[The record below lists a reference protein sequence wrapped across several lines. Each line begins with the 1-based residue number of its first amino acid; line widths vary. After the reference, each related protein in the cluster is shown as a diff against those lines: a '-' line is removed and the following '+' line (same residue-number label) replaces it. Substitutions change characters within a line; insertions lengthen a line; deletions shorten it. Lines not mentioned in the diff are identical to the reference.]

1 MIPIEKRI
9 LWTLV
14 CATLAAPL
22 PSGPAR
28 AAEPTQRFS
37 GERTDV
43 VAVEI
48 PVQVTRDGQP
58 VRGLTAADFEVTD
71 GRKKQEITGFE
82 VIDLTQPAAA
92 AAEGTPIPL
101 AGSARRHFLM
111 LFDLSNSE
119 PKSIIKAREA
129 AKKVVTKLASS
140 DLVAVATYSAAK
152 GSQLTLGFTTDRRQ
166 INLAVDTLG
175 RPELIDRSGDP
186 LNLVIASAGGENGG
200 SGTVKSPGGRGAEAF
215 LEDAIEDADRNKASD
230 RRLQTQRLTA
240 YTRSLADLSKM
251 MGNVSGRKYVVL
263 LSEGFDSSL
272 LVGTADAEETA
283 KINTAVENG
292 EIWNVDNDARF
303 GSTQSGNDLEK
314 MVEEFRRADCV
325 IQAVD
330 IGGLREAGAR
340 HANGQDGLFA
350 MAQQTGGELYRNFND
365 LSDAMGKMLDRTSV
379 TYVLT
384 FQPDVK
390 RDGSYRKVKV
400 ELKNAPRGTKISARS
415 GYYAPKPFDQ
425 VDPTSRMLDAADTIM
440 GGREGGTLSASVL
453 AASFRGAGGKAYVPV
468 LIEVDG
474 PALLAGTEG
483 NVLPAEI
490 YAYALG
496 PDGTIGDYFG
506 QTLGLDLTK
515 VKGPLSQSGLKYF
528 GHLELVPG
536 TYSLRVL
543 VRNGRTGASSL
554 RVVSVEVPVAGGT
567 KTAIGPPLFPEPQ
580 GKWMIIREQP
590 RGEQKNA
597 PYPFMARQQAYVPAA
612 QPVLAA
618 GQDAAM
624 SLVAWNLPA
633 GDVHLGVK
641 VLGADGKVVPGG
653 EVKLIGREP
662 GAAGSGDVLLASF
675 KPTSLKPGGYQLEVQ
690 VTGADGAAPVDAASL
705 AFTVR

>member
-14 CATLAAPL
+14 CATLAVPFA
-22 PSGPAR
+22 SGPAP

-48 PVQVTRDGQP
+48 PVQVVRDGQP
-58 VRGLTAADFEVTD
+58 VRGLTAADFEITD

-82 VIDLTQPAAA
+82 VIDLTLPPTAEAPA
-92 AAEGTPIPL
+92 IPL

-129 AKKVVTKLASS
+129 AKKVVTKLAPS
-140 DLVAVATYSAAK
+140 DLVAVSTYSAAK

-186 LNLVIASAGGENGG
+186 LNLVIQSAGGDNGG
-200 SGTVKSPGGRGAEAF
+200 SSIKSPGGRGAEAF

-240 YTRSLADLSKM
+240 YTRSLSDLSKL
-251 MGNVSGRKYVVL
+251 MGTVSGRKYVVL

-283 KINTAVENG
+283 KINSAVESG

-314 MVEEFRRADCV
+314 MVESFRRADCV

-350 MAQQTGGELYRNFND
+350 MAQQTGGELFRNFND

-379 TYVLT
+379 TYLLT
-384 FQPDVK
+384 FQPEVK

-425 VDPTSRMLDAADTIM
+425 IDPTSRMLDAADTIM
-440 GGREGGTLSASVL
+440 GGREGGALSASVL
-453 AASFRGAGGKAYVPV
+453 AAPFRGAGGKAYVPV
-468 LIEVDG
+468 LIEIDG
-474 PALLAGTEG
+474 PTLLAGTEG
-483 NVLPAEI
+483 NVLPTEI

-506 QTLGLDLTK
+506 QTLGLDLAK
-515 VKGPLSQSGLKYF
+515 VKAPLAQSGLKYF
-528 GHLELVPG
+528 GHLELAPG

-554 RVVSVEVPVAGGT
+554 RLASIDVPAPEAGKPT
-567 KTAIGPPLFPEPQ
+567 IGPPLFPEPQ

-590 RGEQKNA
+590 RGDQKNA

-612 QPVLAA
+612 QPSLAA

-633 GDVHLGVK
+633 GDVRLSAK

-675 KPTSLKPGGYQLEVQ
+675 KPTGLKAGGYRLDVQ

>member
-1 MIPIEKRI
+1 MISIKKRI
-9 LWTLV
+9 LCTLI
-14 CATLAAPL
+14 CAGLAAPL
-22 PSGPAR
+22 TLGTTR
-28 AAEPTQRFS
+28 AAEPTPRFG

-58 VRGLTAADFEVTD
+58 VRGLTAADFEITD
-71 GRKKQEITGFE
+71 GRKKQDITGFE
-82 VIDLTQPAAA
+82 VIDLTVPPSADAPA
-92 AAEGTPIPL
+92 IPL

-119 PKSIIKAREA
+119 PKAIIKAREA
-129 AKKVVTKLASS
+129 AKKVVTKLAPS
-140 DLVAVATYSAAK
+140 DLVAVSTYTASK

-166 INLAVDTLG
+166 INLAIDTLG

-186 LNLVIASAGGENGG
+186 LNLVIQSAGGDATT
-200 SGTVKSPGGRGAEAF
+200 STIKSPGGRAAAEF

-240 YTRSLADLSKM
+240 YTRSLSDLSKM

-283 KINTAVENG
+283 KINTAVEHG
-292 EIWNVDNDARF
+292 EFYNVDNDARF

-314 MVEEFRRADCV
+314 MVDAFRRADCV

-340 HANGQDGLFA
+340 NANGQDGLFA
-350 MAQQTGGELYRNFND
+350 MAQQTGGELFRNFND
-365 LSDAMGKMLDRTSV
+365 LSEAMGKMLERTSV
-379 TYVLT
+379 TYLLT

-390 RDGSYRKVKV
+390 RDGTYRKVKV

-440 GGREGGTLSASVL
+440 SGKEGGALSASVL
-453 AASFRGAGGKAYVPV
+453 AAPFRGTGAKAYVPV

-483 NVLPAEI
+483 NVLPTEI
-490 YAYALG
+490 YAYALAA
-496 PDGTIGDYFG
+496 DGTIGDYFG
-506 QTLGLDLTK
+506 QTLGLDLAK
-515 VKGPLSQSGLKYF
+515 VKAPLSQSGLKYF
-528 GHLELVPG
+528 GHLELAPG
-536 TYSLRVL
+536 SYSLRVL

-554 RVVSVEVPVAGGT
+554 RLASIEVPATEAGKPT
-567 KTAIGPPLFPEPQ
+567 IGPPLFPEPQ

-590 RGEQKNA
+590 RGDQKNA

-612 QPVLAA
+612 QPALTA

-624 SLVAWNLPA
+624 SLIAWNLPA
-633 GDVHLGVK
+633 GDLHLGVK
-641 VLGADGKVVPGG
+641 VLGADGKAVPGG

-662 GAAGSGDVLLASF
+662 GVAGAADVLLASF
-675 KPTSLKPGGYQLEVQ
+675 KPTNLKPGGYQLEVQ
-690 VTGADGAAPVDAASL
+690 VTGADGTSPVKATSL

>member
-14 CATLAAPL
+14 CATLTALFVGAP
-22 PSGPAR
+22 AQ

-48 PVQVTRDGQP
+48 PVQVVRDGQP
-58 VRGLTAADFEVTD
+58 VRGLTAADFEITD

-82 VIDLTQPAAA
+82 VIDLNLPPTAEAPA
-92 AAEGTPIPL
+92 IPL

-129 AKKVVTKLASS
+129 AKKVVTKLAPS
-140 DLVAVATYSAAK
+140 DLVAVSTYSAAK

-186 LNLVIASAGGENGG
+186 LNLVIQSAGGDGGG
-200 SGTVKSPGGRGAEAF
+200 SSIKSPGGRGAEAF

-240 YTRSLADLSKM
+240 YTRSLSDLSKLM
-251 MGNVSGRKYVVL
+251 STVSGRKYVVL

-283 KINTAVENG
+283 SINSAVESG
-292 EIWNVDNDARF
+292 EIWKVDNDARF

-314 MVEEFRRADCV
+314 MVESFRRADCV

-350 MAQQTGGELYRNFND
+350 MAQQTGGELFRNFND

-379 TYVLT
+379 TYLLT
-384 FQPDVK
+384 FQPEVK

-415 GYYAPKPFDQ
+415 GYFAPKPFDQ
-425 VDPTSRMLDAADTIM
+425 IDPTSRMLDAADTIM

-453 AASFRGAGGKAYVPV
+453 AAPFRGAGGKAYVPV

-474 PALLAGTEG
+474 PSLLAGTEG
-483 NVLPAEI
+483 NVLPTEI

-506 QTLGLDLTK
+506 QTLGLDLAK
-515 VKGPLSQSGLKYF
+515 VKAPLQQSGLKYF
-528 GHLELVPG
+528 GHLELAPG

-554 RVVSVEVPVAGGT
+554 RLTSIEVPAAEAGKLT
-567 KTAIGPPLFPEPQ
+567 IGPPLFPEPQ

-590 RGEQKNA
+590 RGDQKNA
-597 PYPFMARQQAYVPAA
+597 PYPFMARQQAFVPAA
-612 QPVLAA
+612 EPSLAA

-633 GDVHLGVK
+633 GDVRLSAK

-675 KPTSLKPGGYQLEVQ
+675 KPTGLKAGGYRLDVQ
-690 VTGADGAAPVDAASL
+690 VTGADGASPVNATSL

>member
-1 MIPIEKRI
+1 MISIKKRI
-9 LWTLV
+9 LGALV
-14 CATLAAPL
+14 CATLAAPFTG
-22 PSGPAR
+22 SPAL
-28 AAEPTQRFS
+28 AADPTPRFS

-58 VRGLTAADFEVTD
+58 VRGLTAADFEVFD

-82 VIDLTQPAAA
+82 VVDLTVPVAADA
-92 AAEGTPIPL
+92 PVIPL

-119 PKSIIKAREA
+119 PKSILKAREA
-129 AKKVVTKLASS
+129 AKKVVTKLATS
-140 DLVAVATYSAAK
+140 DLVAVSTYTASK
-152 GSQLTLGFTTDRRQ
+152 GPQLTLGFTTDRKQVNRA
-166 INLAVDTLG
+166 IDTLG

-186 LNLVIASAGGENGG
+186 LNLVIESATG
-200 SGTVKSPGGRGAEAF
+200 SGPTGSTVNGPGGRGAEAF
-215 LEDAIEDADRNKASD
+215 LEEAIEDADRNKATD

-240 YTRSLADLSKM
+240 YTRSLADLSKL

-283 KINTAVENG
+283 KINSSVESG

-330 IGGLREAGAR
+330 IGGLREAGAKR
-340 HANGQDGLFA
+340 ANGQDGLFA

-365 LSDAMGKMLDRTSV
+365 LSDAMGKMLERTSV
-379 TYVLT
+379 TYLLS
-384 FQPDVK
+384 FQPEVK
-390 RDGSYRKVKV
+390 RDGTYRKVKV

-425 VDPTSRMLDAADTIM
+425 IDPTSRMLDAAESIM
-440 GGREGGTLSASVL
+440 GGKEGGTLASSVL
-453 AASFRGAGGKAYVPV
+453 AAPFRGTGGKAYVPV

-474 PALLAGTEG
+474 PSLLAGTEG
-483 NVLPAEI
+483 NVLPTEI
-490 YAYALG
+490 YAYALAQ
-496 PDGTIGDYFG
+496 DGTIGDYFG
-506 QTLGLDLTK
+506 QTLGLDLAK

-528 GHLELVPG
+528 GHLELPPG
-536 TYSLRVL
+536 SYSLRVL
-543 VRNGRTGASSL
+543 VRNGRTGVSGL
-554 RVVSVEVPVAGGT
+554 RIVPIEVPAVGEGG
-567 KTAIGPPLFPEPQ
+567 KVAIGPPLFPEAQ
-580 GKWMIIREQP
+580 GKWMIVREQP

-597 PYPFMARQQAYVPAA
+597 AYPFMARQQAYVPAA

-624 SLVAWNLPA
+624 SLVAWNLPT
-633 GDVHLGVK
+633 GDVRLGVK

-662 GAAGSGDVLLASF
+662 GIAGAADVLLASF
-675 KPTSLKPGGYQLEVQ
+675 KPTGLKPGGYQLEVQ
-690 VTGADGAAPVDAASL
+690 VTGADGAAPVNATSIAVS
-705 AFTVR
+705 VR

>member
-1 MIPIEKRI
+1 MISIKKRI
-9 LWTLV
+9 LCVLV
-14 CATLAAPL
+14 CAGLAAPL
-22 PSGPAR
+22 TLGTTR
-28 AAEPTQRFS
+28 AAEQTPRFS

-48 PVQVTRDGQP
+48 PVQVTREGQP
-58 VRGLTAADFEVTD
+58 VRGLTAADFEITD
-71 GRKKQEITGFE
+71 GRKKQDITGFE
-82 VIDLTQPAAA
+82 VIDLTVAPSADAPA
-92 AAEGTPIPL
+92 IPL

-119 PKSIIKAREA
+119 PKAIIKAREA
-129 AKKVVTKLASS
+129 AKKVVTKLAPS
-140 DLVAVATYSAAK
+140 DLVAVSTYSASK

-166 INLAVDTLG
+166 IDLAIDTLG

-186 LNLVIASAGGENGG
+186 LNLSIQSAGGDGG
-200 SGTVKSPGGRGAEAF
+200 GTVKSPGGRGAEAF
-215 LEDAIEDADRNKASD
+215 LEEALEDADRNKASD

-272 LVGTADAEETA
+272 LVGTADAEENA
-283 KINTAVENG
+283 KINTSVENG

-330 IGGLREAGAR
+330 IGGLRELGAR

-350 MAQQTGGELYRNFND
+350 MAQQTGGELFRNFND
-365 LSDAMGKMLDRTSV
+365 LSEAMGKMLERTSV
-379 TYVLT
+379 TYLLT
-384 FQPDVK
+384 FQPEVK
-390 RDGSYRKVKV
+390 RDGTYRKVKV
-400 ELKNAPRGTKISARS
+400 ELKNPARGTKISARS

-425 VDPTSRMLDAADTIM
+425 IDPTSRMLDAADTIM
-440 GGREGGTLSASVL
+440 GGREGGALSASVL
-453 AASFRGAGGKAYVPV
+453 AEPFRGTGGKAYVPV

-483 NVLPAEI
+483 NVLPTEI

-496 PDGTIGDYFG
+496 QDGTIGDYFG
-506 QTLGLDLTK
+506 QTLGLDLAK
-515 VKGPLSQSGLKYF
+515 VKAPLSQGGLKYF
-528 GHLELVPG
+528 GHLELLPG
-536 TYSLRVL
+536 SYSLRVL

-554 RVVSVEVPVAGGT
+554 RLTSIEVPATEAGKPT
-567 KTAIGPPLFPEPQ
+567 IGSPLFPEPQ

-590 RGEQKNA
+590 RGDQKNA

-612 QPVLAA
+612 QPALTA

-633 GDVHLGVK
+633 GDLHLGVK
-641 VLGADGKVVPGG
+641 VLGADGKAVPGG

-662 GAAGSGDVLLASF
+662 GVAGAADVLLASF
-675 KPTSLKPGGYQLEVQ
+675 KPTNLKPGGYQMEVQ
-690 VTGADGAAPVDAASL
+690 VTGADGASPVKATSL

>member
-1 MIPIEKRI
+1 
-9 LWTLV
+9 WTLV
-14 CATLAAPL
+14 CVTLLAAPTAG
-22 PSGPAR
+22 GPAR

-58 VRGLTAADFEVTD
+58 VRGLTAADFEITD
-71 GRKKQEITGFE
+71 GRKKQDITGFE
-82 VIDLTQPAAA
+82 VIDLTLPPTAEAPA
-92 AAEGTPIPL
+92 IPL

-129 AKKVVTKLASS
+129 AKKVVTKLTRS
-140 DLVAVATYSAAK
+140 DLVAVATYSASK
-152 GSQLTLGFTTDRRQ
+152 GSQLTLGFTTDRKQ
-166 INLAVDTLG
+166 IDLAVDTLG

-186 LNLVIASAGGENGG
+186 LNLVIQSAGGENSGG
-200 SGTVKSPGGRGAEAF
+200 STIKSPGGRGAEAF
-215 LEDAIEDADRNKASD
+215 LEDAIEDADRNKAND

-240 YTRSLADLSKM
+240 YTRSLSDLSKL
-251 MGNVSGRKYVVL
+251 MGNVKGRKYVVL

-283 KINTAVENG
+283 KINQAVERG
-292 EIWNVDNDARF
+292 EFYNVDNDARF

-340 HANGQDGLFA
+340 RANGQDGLFA
-350 MAQQTGGELYRNFND
+350 MAQQTGGELFRNFND
-365 LSDAMGKMLDRTSV
+365 LSDAMGKMLERTSV

-384 FQPDVK
+384 FQPEVK
-390 RDGSYRKVKV
+390 RDGTYRKVKV

-440 GGREGGTLSASVL
+440 GGREGGTLATSVL
-453 AASFRGAGGKAYVPV
+453 AAPFRGAGGKAYVPV

-474 PALLAGTEG
+474 PSLLAGTEG
-483 NVLPAEI
+483 NVLPTEI

-496 PDGTIGDYFG
+496 PDGSIGDYFG
-506 QTLGLDLTK
+506 QTLGLDLAK
-515 VKGPLSQSGLKYF
+515 VKGPLSQTGLKYF

-536 TYSLRVL
+536 SYSLRVL
-543 VRNGRTGASSL
+543 VRNGRTGTSGLSI
-554 RVVSVEVPVAGGT
+554 VPIEVPEAGKVAV
-567 KTAIGPPLFPEPQ
+567 GPPLFPEPQ

-597 PYPFMARQQAYVPAA
+597 AYPFMARQQAYVPAA
-612 QPVLAA
+612 LPTLTA
-618 GQDAAM
+618 GQDAPL

-633 GDVHLGVK
+633 GDVRLGVK
-641 VLGADGKVVPGG
+641 VLGADGKPVPGG

-662 GAAGSGDVLLASF
+662 GAAGSGDVLLGSF
-675 KPTSLKPGGYQLEVQ
+675 KPTGLKAGGYHLEVQ
-690 VTGADGAAPVDAASL
+690 VAGADGANPVNATSV